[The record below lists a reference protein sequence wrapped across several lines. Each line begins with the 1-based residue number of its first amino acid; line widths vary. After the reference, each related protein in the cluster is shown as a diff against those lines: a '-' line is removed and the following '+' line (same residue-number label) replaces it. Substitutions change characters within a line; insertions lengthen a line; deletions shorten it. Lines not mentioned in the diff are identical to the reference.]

1 MRLRELAAE
10 RPGSRR
16 PTRKRPKVTGTTI
29 HGANDNDTLPA
40 WLREG
45 AGMHDYDEENDG
57 KFPGESPVEGPLP
70 PASRKNKLTV
80 CFASLF

>member
-1 MRLRELAAE
+1 
-10 RPGSRR
+10 
-16 PTRKRPKVTGTTI
+16 
-29 HGANDNDTLPA
+29 
-40 WLREG
+40 
-45 AGMHDYDEENDG
+45 MHDYDEENDG